1 MAGLLAEVVVMV
13 RSELLAAKR
22 LMVLS
27 GDEEADDVVTVPLDI
42 IPLLLTCGGDFS
54 MFWNRFHSENHL

>member
-54 MFWNRFHSENHL
+54 MFWNRFHNENHL

>member
-1 MAGLLAEVVVMV
+1 MV

-54 MFWNRFHSENHL
+54 IF

>member
-54 MFWNRFHSENHL
+54 MFWNKFYNKNHL